1 MNRRELVLL
10 VASAMI
16 APRALQARQKPMP
29 VIRYLSGVSPGDS
42 APALAAFRQGLGE
55 AGYDEGQSVA
65 IEYRWAEFQYDRASA
80 LAADLASRKVDVIVT
95 SGGDPTAFAAKTATS
110 TIPIVSAATP
120 TGLAAALAIQESSS
134 EALLVQS
141 TQC

>member
-55 AGYDEGQSVA
+55 AGYAEGQSVA
-65 IEYRWAEFQYDRASA
+65 IEYRWAEFQYDRASCVG
-80 LAADLASRKVDVIVT
+80 R
-95 SGGDPTAFAAKTATS
+95 
-110 TIPIVSAATP
+110 
-120 TGLAAALAIQESSS
+120 
-134 EALLVQS
+134 
-141 TQC
+141 